1 MNPAYEGMEYAEL
14 SAALLKNVSSGNAF
28 PSDMLHTSKDF
39 GKCKSLL
46 DERKS
51 LYNGRMVKIDLSAS
65 SQDDYID
72 LSILASYKVL
82 FCWRRVFVD
91 VLVFVG
97 KSGVMHCRLYL
108 CCFCSAGVCF
118 AGLVLAGSHFYGFHM
133 RSAIPPKYLF
143 YKVSLPWRPSSPPLS
158 PGIPSLVA
166 PRLPL
171 FSSHPRPSLAP
182 RPLIQTVV
190 FLFAACW

>member
-1 MNPAYEGMEYAEL
+1 MEKEDL
-14 SAALLKNVSSGNAF
+14 RAALLKNVSSGNQWT
-28 PSDMLHTSKDF
+28 SDMLHTSKDF
-39 GKCKSLL
+39 GKCLHLL
-46 DERKS
+46 KERGG
-51 LYNGRMVKIDLSAS
+51 LYSGRMVKIDLSAS

-108 CCFCSAGVCF
+108 CCFCSVGVCF
-118 AGLVLAGSHFYGFHM
+118 AGFFLAGSHFYGFHM

-182 RPLIQTVV
+182 RPLMQTVV
-190 FLFAACW
+190 LLFAACW

>member
-1 MNPAYEGMEYAEL
+1 MYAEMEKEDL
-14 SAALLKNVSSGNAF
+14 MQALLKNVSCGNQWM
-28 PSDMLHTSKDF
+28 SDMLHTSKDF
-39 GKCKSLL
+39 GKCLHLL
-46 DERKS
+46 KERGGMYSGK
-51 LYNGRMVKIDLSAS
+51 MVKIDLSAS
-65 SQDDYID
+65 SQDEYID

-108 CCFCSAGVCF
+108 CCFCSVGVCF
-118 AGLVLAGSHFYGFHM
+118 AGLFLAGSHFYGFHM

-182 RPLIQTVV
+182 RPLIQTDV
-190 FLFAACW
+190 FLFAASW